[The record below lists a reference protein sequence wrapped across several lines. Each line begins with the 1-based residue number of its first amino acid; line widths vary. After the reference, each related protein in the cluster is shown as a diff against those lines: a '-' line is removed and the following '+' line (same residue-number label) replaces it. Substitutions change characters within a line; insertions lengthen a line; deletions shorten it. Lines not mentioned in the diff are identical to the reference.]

1 MFKIKTGYKL
11 ELLWKGST
19 GKVITNDK
27 IGGNVPKL
35 EIVMLPITI
44 INKHEKNFWRFYLIS
59 NMEKLIIIVPPSLT
73 LLKATNAEFSFT
85 EVLFTDQNN
94 RQLEIEDNMN
104 IFLIIG
110 TG

>member
-1 MFKIKTGYKL
+1 MTFLPDKQYGKINY
-11 ELLWKGST
+11 
-19 GKVITNDK
+19 
-27 IGGNVPKL
+27 
-35 EIVMLPITI
+35 
-44 INKHEKNFWRFYLIS
+44 Y